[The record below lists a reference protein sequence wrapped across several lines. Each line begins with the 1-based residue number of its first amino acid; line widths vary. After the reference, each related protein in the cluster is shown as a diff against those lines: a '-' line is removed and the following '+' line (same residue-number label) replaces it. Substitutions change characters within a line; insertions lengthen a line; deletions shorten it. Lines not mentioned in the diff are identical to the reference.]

1 MPQDI
6 DDLPSIKHRISQLKS
21 FTEKLQKLRDS
32 VSEDDGTAFT
42 KSEKLT
48 TGQGCAHAFNEKYLG
63 LLKSLDT
70 EIKDHLKT
78 MQNTEAKNTRMYPL
92 VNTCTA
98 LKKIRQKGNKNKAKR
113 RRSELEEKKCGR
125 YFNLLCLRGDQS

>member
-1 MPQDI
+1 MC
-6 DDLPSIKHRISQLKS
+6 SRI
-21 FTEKLQKLRDS
+21 
-32 VSEDDGTAFT
+32 
-42 KSEKLT
+42 
-48 TGQGCAHAFNEKYLG
+48 NEKYLG

-70 EIKDHLKT
+70 EIQDHLKT

-125 YFNLLCLRGDQS
+125 YLIYFVWEAISHDNKSVFKNVVPDLM